1 MKLAAFLSFAALSSV
16 ANAQDIASCS
26 NPSGKGYYPE
36 LGIVSKDDSGWEDEK
51 ITDGITKL
59 VKTGENQ
66 YDLLFVDIRKEII
79 SATQDGGK
87 VLMLN
92 KGENVVSFL
101 IVYPGTTAEI
111 YTFLKNK
118 SGKLEYINTLSRA
131 GDGVLITKSSVMR
144 GDCDYINFEDL

>member
-1 MKLAAFLSFAALSSV
+1 MRLAAFIILTFLSFAAT
-16 ANAQDIASCS
+16 AQNIASCS

-36 LGIVSKDDSGWEDEK
+36 LGIVSKEDSGWEDEK

-59 VKTGENQ
+59 VKTGEDQ
-66 YDLLFVDIRKEII
+66 YDLLFVDVRKEII
-79 SATQDGGK
+79 SATQDGGT

-101 IVYPGTTAEI
+101 IVYPGKTAET
-111 YTFLKNK
+111 YTFLKSK

-131 GDGVLITKSSVMR
+131 GDGVLIAKSSVMR
-144 GDCDYINFEDL
+144 GECDYINFENL